1 MWVADGGAH
10 AGAAR
15 RQRERRLHAYLR
27 YARMSVAMALAE
39 ASHHTAPRGQRTAR
53 AGGEERDE
61 LNDATE
67 QKTPQP
73 RAASTVYLSLDDDG
87 GCACRSA
94 DRLYE
99 VRPQAQ
105 VLRHMVQQIIDP
117 VPSFP
122 ALDDPVPQMVEQL
135 PDILRFFR
143 ALSPDPEQVIEVP
156 KILPEDVSLRTAV
169 REPQLVEQLMEM
181 PTIVSY
187 SLLLRTMEQHV
198 EIPVPGGGGRLAGL
212 QGSLPGQSSTAPTV
226 EQIVDIPGGS
236 LQGSRPGQGS
246 PASSSF
252 HSPAGSD
259 DDADEPRIGCF
270 SHFSPFEKSAK
281 VTPHSSPRV
290 LRSVSS
296 SELSAHQMP
305 RAGAGHSRP
314 SDERTSFVDAHGHRC
329 AWTRWMARTG
339 GTWTCSTRNGTRHG
353 SGSCGGAPDSVH
365 RRRGV

>member
-1 MWVADGGAH
+1 MWVADGAAH

-39 ASHHTAPRGQRTAR
+39 AHHTAPRGQRTAR
-53 AGGEERDE
+53 ARGEERDE
-61 LNDATE
+61 LNEATG
-67 QKTPQP
+67 QKTPQT
-73 RAASTVYLSLDDDG
+73 RAASVYLSLDDDG
-87 GCACRSA
+87 GCACRPA

-270 SHFSPFEKSAK
+270 SHFSPFEKKCEGHPALAERQLIRAEC
-281 VTPHSSPRV
+281 SSNA
-290 LRSVSS
+290 SCWS
-296 SELSAHQMP
+296 
-305 RAGAGHSRP
+305 RALEAI
-314 SDERTSFVDAHGHRC
+314 
-329 AWTRWMARTG
+329 
-339 GTWTCSTRNGTRHG
+339 
-353 SGSCGGAPDSVH
+353 
-365 RRRGV
+365 